1 MTGSSRRLEDRLVT
15 APTLSPSAAF
25 VSGRSDSRT
34 EGTRRPLCHG
44 TPRMVGAHLPQLA
57 GIVILG
63 TVAFGTVTGPPPPP
77 TEEPRSF
84 AQSWLAEHVT
94 GMSNGVN
101 QGKAVCV

>member
-1 MTGSSRRLEDRLVT
+1 
-15 APTLSPSAAF
+15 
-25 VSGRSDSRT
+25 
-34 EGTRRPLCHG
+34 
-44 TPRMVGAHLPQLA
+44 MVGAHLSQLA

-77 TEEPRSF
+77 TEEEPRGF
-84 AQSWLAEHVT
+84 AQLWLAEHVT